1 MNTLKRSPSIFT
13 FRQLS
18 IGEASPVLAWIAI
31 ASFTLFSLLGAFI
44 GLGKV
49 LNYAVPAGALL
60 VGLFLYLRYP
70 ILYIEFVW
78 WVWFIAPLVRRFVDY
93 RSGFTNPSPILLA
106 PYLATLP
113 TAITFLRSL
122 PGLNRQGGL
131 PFILA
136 IIGVSYSS
144 LIGILNEPLPSVVL
158 ALLAWLSPLTF
169 GCHLFS
175 QWRDYP
181 LYRKSIERTFFWC
194 VLLVGS
200 YGIYQYM
207 VAPEWDRFWVTNMI
221 DELGIV
227 TFGTPEPQGMR
238 VWSTMHGPLIFAASM
253 SAGLLLLLSK
263 TEPLANI
270 ATVVGFLSFLL
281 SQVRTSWL
289 GWLIGLAVMITS
301 LKQSLQ
307 IRLIVIITVLAACI
321 ISLAMIE
328 PFAEV
333 ISTRTST
340 LTNVQEDTSAIERTN
355 TYQRVLNSALTNFL
369 GNGISKADGGDSGI
383 LEILMKMG
391 WLGGIFY
398 MSGIIL
404 LLAKPL
410 QGKSLRKDV
419 FAKTANAIALGLFA
433 QLPLGAVM
441 VELPGVILWG
451 FLGMKLAAWKYHSY
465 EQTTSPEVA
474 QITSVRYGKGI
485 I

>member
-1 MNTLKRSPSIFT
+1 MKTLKRSPDLLTPWKS
-13 FRQLS
+13 S
-18 IGEASPVLAWIAI
+18 VGSSSPILAWVAI
-31 ASFTLFSLLGAFI
+31 GFFTLFSLLGAFI

-70 ILYIEFVW
+70 ILYVEFVW

-113 TAITFLRSL
+113 TAITFLRVL

-136 IIGVSYSS
+136 MIGVSYSS
-144 LIGILNEPLPSVVL
+144 LIGIINEPLPSVVL
-158 ALLAWLSPLTF
+158 ALLAWLSPLIF

-175 QWRDYP
+175 HWRDYP

-194 VLLVGS
+194 VLLAGS

-207 VAPEWDRFWVTNMI
+207 VSPEWDRFWVTNMI

-227 TFGTPEPQGMR
+227 TFGTPEPLGMR
-238 VWSTMHGPLIFAASM
+238 VWSTMNGPLIFAASM

-281 SQVRTSWL
+281 SQVRTSWI
-289 GWLIGLAVMITS
+289 GWLLGLVVLITS

-340 LTNVQEDTSAIERTN
+340 LTNVQEDNSAITRRGIYE
-355 TYQRVLNSALTNFL
+355 QVLNDSLTNFL
-369 GNGISKADGGDSGI
+369 GNGMSKAGGGDSGI

-391 WLGGIFY
+391 WLGSIFY

-410 QGKSLRKDV
+410 QGTSLRKDV

-433 QLPLGAVM
+433 QLPFGAVM

-474 QITSVRYGKGI
+474 QITAVRYSKSTI
-485 I
+485 